1 MLRHT
6 LRAAAQASRSLLVP
20 NIAQTRRLHSLP
32 AKFSKAYDHDGKT
45 KVSIFNTETD
55 MGLMIT
61 GYSQYGFRLNN
72 DMVLIGPITVF
83 PRSVL
88 SWNINSFEDITED
101 SLSLFPTLEPKID
114 VLIVGIGDQA
124 PTPALSKRLIAFM
137 KKFNINVEVLRTEQ
151 VNHQFNDHHTE
162 HHHYFYLLLQACA
175 TFNFLNAENRMVA
188 CALIPPLHLSYNE
201 NDILQTKLKQKELY
215 ETE

>member
-1 MLRHT
+1 MIRHALRT
-6 LRAAAQASRSLLVP
+6 VAQRSRSLIVP
-20 NIAQTRRLHSLP
+20 SIPEVRQLHSFP

-55 MGLMIT
+55 LGLMIT

-72 DMVLIGPITVF
+72 DMVLIGPISVF

-88 SWNINSFEDITED
+88 SWNVNSFEDINEE

-114 VLIVGIGDQA
+114 VLIIGIGDQS
-124 PTPALSKRLIAFM
+124 PPPSLSKRIVEFM
-137 KKFNINVEVLRTEQ
+137 KKYKINVEVLRTE
-151 VNHQFNDHHTE
+151 
-162 HHHYFYLLLQACA
+162 QACA

-188 CALIPPLHLSYNE
+188 CALIPPLHVSYNE
-201 NDILQTKLKQKELY
+201 NDILQAKLKKKELY
-215 ETE
+215 ETD

>member
-1 MLRHT
+1 MNIQALRT
-6 LRAAAQASRSLLVP
+6 AAFKTAGMSWFQSLGR
-20 NIAQTRRLHSLP
+20 RRLIATVATRL
-32 AKFSKAYDHDGKT
+32 SKAYDYDGKT

-88 SWNINSFEDITED
+88 SWNVNSYDDINEE

-114 VLIVGIGDQA
+114 VLIIGIGDQN
-124 PTPALSKRLIAFM
+124 PTPVLTKRIIKFM
-137 KKFNINVEVLRTEQ
+137 KKYKTNVEVLRTE
-151 VNHQFNDHHTE
+151 
-162 HHHYFYLLLQACA
+162 QACA
-175 TFNFLNAENRMVA
+175 TFNFLNAEARMVA
-188 CALIPPLHLSYNE
+188 CALIPPLHISYNE
-201 NDILQTKLKQKELY
+201 NDVLQTKLKQKQLY

>member
-1 MLRHT
+1 MIART
-6 LRAAAQASRSLLVP
+6 LRAVGRQGRHLLLPRSTGSRPFHAASA
-20 NIAQTRRLHSLP
+20 N
-32 AKFSKAYDHDGKT
+32 FSKAYDHDGKT
-45 KVSIFNTETD
+45 KVTIFNTETD
-55 MGLMIT
+55 LGLMVT

-88 SWNINSFEDITED
+88 SWNVNSFEDINEE

-114 VLIVGIGDQA
+114 VLIIGIGDQA
-124 PTPALSKRLIAFM
+124 PPPALSKRIIEFM
-137 KKFNINVEVLRTEQ
+137 KKYKINVEILRTE
-151 VNHQFNDHHTE
+151 
-162 HHHYFYLLLQACA
+162 QACA

-188 CALIPPLHLSYNE
+188 CALIPPLHLTYNE
-201 NDILQTKLKQKELY
+201 NDILQAKLRKKELY